1 MKEEDKKERLLK
13 RLKNIE
19 GKNKNK
25 LKAIKDQGK
34 KQLKVLTEKLNK
46 EVGFQ
51 NVYFKNVNPE
61 SIRVYMK
68 LKNKIKRLNPQNFLA
83 MVQVSIMIILPFL
96 WA

>member
-1 MKEEDKKERLLK
+1 MK

-19 GKNKNK
+19 GKNEDK

-51 NVYFKNVNPE
+51 NVSFKNNVNPE

-68 LKNKIKRLNPQNFLA
+68 LKNKIKRLNTQNFFA
-83 MVQVSIMIILPFL
+83 MVQVSIIIILPFL

>member
-1 MKEEDKKERLLK
+1 MK

-19 GKNKNK
+19 GKNEDK

-51 NVYFKNVNPE
+51 NVSFKNNVNPE

-68 LKNKIKRLNPQNFLA
+68 LKNKIKRLNTQNFFA
-83 MVQVSIMIILPFL
+83 MVQVSIIIILPFL
-96 WA
+96 

>member
-1 MKEEDKKERLLK
+1 MK

-19 GKNKNK
+19 GNNEDK

-51 NVYFKNVNPE
+51 NVSFKNNVNPE

-68 LKNKIKRLNPQNFLA
+68 LKNKIKRLNTQNFFA
-83 MVQVSIMIILPFL
+83 MVQVSIIIILPFL

>member
-51 NVYFKNVNPE
+51 NVSFKNNVNPE

-68 LKNKIKRLNPQNFLA
+68 LKNKIKRLNTQNFLA
-83 MVQVSIMIILPFL
+83 MVQVSIIIILPFL
-96 WA
+96 

>member
-1 MKEEDKKERLLK
+1 MK

-19 GKNKNK
+19 GKNEYK

-51 NVYFKNVNPE
+51 NVSFKNNVNPE
-61 SIRVYMK
+61 SI
-68 LKNKIKRLNPQNFLA
+68 QD
-83 MVQVSIMIILPFL
+83 
-96 WA
+96 

>member
-1 MKEEDKKERLLK
+1 MK

-19 GKNKNK
+19 GKNEDK

-51 NVYFKNVNPE
+51 NVSFKNNVNPE

-68 LKNKIKRLNPQNFLA
+68 LKNKIKRLNTQIFFA
-83 MVQVSIMIILPFL
+83 MVQVSIIIILPFL

>member
-1 MKEEDKKERLLK
+1 MK

-19 GKNKNK
+19 GKNEYK

-51 NVYFKNVNPE
+51 NVSFKNNVNPE

-68 LKNKIKRLNPQNFLA
+68 LKNKIKRLNTQIFFA
-83 MVQVSIMIILPFL
+83 MVQVSIIIILPFL
-96 WA
+96 

>member
-1 MKEEDKKERLLK
+1 MK

-19 GKNKNK
+19 GKNEDK

-51 NVYFKNVNPE
+51 NVSFINNVNPE

-68 LKNKIKRLNPQNFLA
+68 LKNKIKRLNTQIFFA
-83 MVQVSIMIILPFL
+83 MVQVSIIIILPFL

>member
-1 MKEEDKKERLLK
+1 MK
-13 RLKNIE
+13 RLKSIE
-19 GKNKNK
+19 GKNEDK

-51 NVYFKNVNPE
+51 NVSFKNNVNPE

-68 LKNKIKRLNPQNFLA
+68 LKNKIKRLNTQNFFA
-83 MVQVSIMIILPFL
+83 MVQVSIIIILPFL

>member
-1 MKEEDKKERLLK
+1 MK
-13 RLKNIE
+13 RLKSIE
-19 GKNKNK
+19 GKNEDK
-25 LKAIKDQGK
+25 LKAIKDLGK

-51 NVYFKNVNPE
+51 NVSFKNNVNPE

-68 LKNKIKRLNPQNFLA
+68 LKNKIKRLNTQNFFA
-83 MVQVSIMIILPFL
+83 MVQVSIIIILPFL

>member
-1 MKEEDKKERLLK
+1 MK

-19 GKNKNK
+19 GNNEDK

-51 NVYFKNVNPE
+51 NVSFKNNVNPE

-68 LKNKIKRLNPQNFLA
+68 LKNKIKRLNTQNFFA
-83 MVQVSIMIILPFL
+83 MVQVSIIIILPFL
-96 WA
+96 

>member
-1 MKEEDKKERLLK
+1 MK

-19 GKNKNK
+19 GKNEDK

-51 NVYFKNVNPE
+51 NVSFKSNVNPE

-68 LKNKIKRLNPQNFLA
+68 LKNKIKRLNTQNFFA
-83 MVQVSIMIILPFL
+83 MVQVSIIIILPFL
-96 WA
+96 

>member
-1 MKEEDKKERLLK
+1 MK

-19 GKNKNK
+19 GKNEDK

-51 NVYFKNVNPE
+51 NVSFINNVNPE

-68 LKNKIKRLNPQNFLA
+68 LKNKIKRLNTQIFFA
-83 MVQVSIMIILPFL
+83 MVQVSIIIILPFL
-96 WA
+96 

>member
-1 MKEEDKKERLLK
+1 MK
-13 RLKNIE
+13 RLKSIE
-19 GKNKNK
+19 GKNEDK

-51 NVYFKNVNPE
+51 NVSFKNNVNPE

-68 LKNKIKRLNPQNFLA
+68 LKNKIKRLNTQIFFA
-83 MVQVSIMIILPFL
+83 MVQVSIIIILPFL
-96 WA
+96 

>member
-1 MKEEDKKERLLK
+1 MK
-13 RLKNIE
+13 RLKSIE
-19 GKNKNK
+19 GKNEDK

-51 NVYFKNVNPE
+51 NVSFKNNVNPE

-68 LKNKIKRLNPQNFLA
+68 LKNKIKRLNTQNFFA
-83 MVQVSIMIILPFL
+83 MVQVSIIIILPFL
-96 WA
+96 

>member
-1 MKEEDKKERLLK
+1 MK

-19 GKNKNK
+19 GKNEDK

-46 EVGFQ
+46 EVGLQ
-51 NVYFKNVNPE
+51 NVSFKNNVNPE

-68 LKNKIKRLNPQNFLA
+68 LKNKIKRLNTQNFFA
-83 MVQVSIMIILPFL
+83 MVQVSIIIILPFL
-96 WA
+96 

>member
-1 MKEEDKKERLLK
+1 MK

-19 GKNKNK
+19 GKNEDK

-51 NVYFKNVNPE
+51 NVSFKSNVNPE

-68 LKNKIKRLNPQNFLA
+68 LKNKIKRLNTQNFFA
-83 MVQVSIMIILPFL
+83 MVQVSIIIILPFL

>member
-1 MKEEDKKERLLK
+1 MK

-19 GKNKNK
+19 GKNEDK

-51 NVYFKNVNPE
+51 NVSFKNNVNPE

-68 LKNKIKRLNPQNFLA
+68 LKNKIKRLNTQIFFA
-83 MVQVSIMIILPFL
+83 MVQVSIIIILPFL
-96 WA
+96 